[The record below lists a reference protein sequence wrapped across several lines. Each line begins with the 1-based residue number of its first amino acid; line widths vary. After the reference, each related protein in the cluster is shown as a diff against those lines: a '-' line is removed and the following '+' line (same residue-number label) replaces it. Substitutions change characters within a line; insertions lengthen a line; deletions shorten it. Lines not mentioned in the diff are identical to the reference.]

1 MLFMPYLCINRC
13 NAMPQSETYK
23 QVQYTLSDL
32 CAATGLSPRQVRDL
46 RAKGALPPPIGKSRA
61 AHYTEVHLARLI
73 AIQPLLKAGVPVSR
87 IAAQYSVESDQH
99 SPQAPLVSLATETW
113 KRVRVGST
121 VEVSVLVGN
130 VGERRTQELL
140 DHLAAEAVR
149 FLASEH

>member
-1 MLFMPYLCINRC
+1 MSYLCINRC
-13 NAMPQSETYK
+13 NAMPQTETYK
-23 QVQYTLSDL
+23 PVQYTLSDL

-61 AHYTEVHLARLI
+61 AHYTEAHLARLI
-73 AIQPLLKAGVPVSR
+73 AIQPLLEAGVSVSR
-87 IAAQYSVESDQH
+87 IAARYSMESE
-99 SPQAPLVSLATETW
+99 QASAQGPLASLAPETW

-140 DHLAAEAVR
+140 DHLAAEAIR
-149 FLASEH
+149 FLASEN